1 MKLNA
6 KSGAALAA
14 TAAALLMSGTIAVS
28 TAQAA
33 DAKGHCVGANACGGK
48 SACKTAKNECG
59 GKNKCKGQGFV
70 EMTKA
75 DCDAAAAANKDEK
88 VKIMFE
94 AAAAMP
100 EKEMKK

>member
-6 KSGAALAA
+6 KSGAAIAA
-14 TAAALLMSGTIAVS
+14 TAAALLMSGAVS
-28 TAQAA
+28 VSTVQAA

-59 GKNKCKGQGFV
+59 GKNKCKGQGFL

-75 DCDAAAAANKDEK
+75 ECDAASAANKDEK
-88 VKIMFE
+88 VQILFE
-94 AAAAMP
+94 AAAMP
-100 EKEMKK
+100 EKK

>member
-6 KSGAALAA
+6 KSGATLAA
-14 TAAALLMSGTIAVS
+14 TAAALLLSGAVS
-28 TAQAA
+28 VSTVQAA

-75 DCDAAAAANKDEK
+75 ECDAAAAGNKDEK

-94 AAAAMP
+94 AAAMP
-100 EKEMKK
+100 EKK

>member
-6 KSGAALAA
+6 KSGSALAA
-14 TAAALLMSGTIAVS
+14 TAAALLMSGAVSIS

-75 DCDAAAAANKDEK
+75 ECDAAAAGNKDEK

-94 AAAAMP
+94 AAAMP
-100 EKEMKK
+100 EKK